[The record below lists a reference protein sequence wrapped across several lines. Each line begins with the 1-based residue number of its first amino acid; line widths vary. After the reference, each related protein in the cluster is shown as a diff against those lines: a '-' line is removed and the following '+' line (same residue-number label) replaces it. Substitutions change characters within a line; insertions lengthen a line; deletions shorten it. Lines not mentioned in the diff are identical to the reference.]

1 MPGQE
6 IPGDGKSGSDLQPVG
21 SLFEKGGFA
30 SAGPLDEGRDW
41 LVEKADAKKR
51 ENQRRDKAVD
61 DLSLSHPGIILNRTI
76 LAGGQSMA
84 GKTEPLKTSWSVAA
98 SRFSMA
104 SSPLQC
110 RIFILF
116 GRPGR
121 IGKVTTLL
129 PLRAFAWSSLALT
142 A

>member
-1 MPGQE
+1 MGA
-6 IPGDGKSGSDLQPVG
+6 
-21 SLFEKGGFA
+21 LFEKLGFA
-30 SAGPLDEGRDW
+30 SAGPLDKGCDR
-41 LVEKADAKKR
+41 LIEKENAKNR
-51 ENQRRDKAVD
+51 ENQRRDKAVN

-76 LAGGQSMA
+76 LAAGQSMA

-121 IGKVTTLL
+121 LGKVTTLL